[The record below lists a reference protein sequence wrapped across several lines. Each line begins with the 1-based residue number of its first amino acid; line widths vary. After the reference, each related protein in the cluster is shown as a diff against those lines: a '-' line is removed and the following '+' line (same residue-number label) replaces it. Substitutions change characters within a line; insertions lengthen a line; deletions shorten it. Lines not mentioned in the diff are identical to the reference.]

1 MSQERINALPHR
13 DPGPRP
19 APSNQPREVLRQPP
33 GLWVC
38 MSTDQY
44 LPILGAPSANARQIG
59 ISSGR
64 IAAGANQG
72 DYTSVLIA
80 EGKVGYV
87 PKSAVQ
93 PYHNQFNPRA
103 TCTVAGLKPSGV
115 VQFDVR

>member
-1 MSQERINALPHR
+1 
-13 DPGPRP
+13 
-19 APSNQPREVLRQPP
+19 
-33 GLWVC
+33 

-44 LPILGAPSANARQIG
+44 IPVLGAPSANARQIG

-64 IAAGANQG
+64 IAAGPNQG
-72 DYTSVLIA
+72 DYTSVLFA

-87 PKSAVQ
+87 PKAVVR

-103 TCTVAGLKPSGV
+103 TCTVAGFKPSGV